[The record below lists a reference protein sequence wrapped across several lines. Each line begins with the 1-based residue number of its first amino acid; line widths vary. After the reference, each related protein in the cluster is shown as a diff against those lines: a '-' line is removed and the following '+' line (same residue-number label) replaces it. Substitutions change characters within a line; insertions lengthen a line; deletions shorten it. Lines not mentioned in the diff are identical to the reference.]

1 METPRHSERIGGTLV
16 IQPLPGIGDMVW
28 HLPHIDAIAGISPG
42 GTVTVLTKARSRADQ
57 LFAADPR
64 VRDVLW
70 LERESGG
77 RHAGLG
83 GFLRLVRLLRSR
95 RFEAVWILHDSTR
108 YVLATWLAGIPR
120 RIGAAVGSAG
130 WLLTDAVMLT
140 AEQRRMHPIDKA
152 DLLVQAQ
159 HLTLPKT
166 QLMVATAAT
175 QRIAERYTGTATPW
189 VALGIGSSELYK
201 QWGAQR
207 FGELACAL
215 AARYGFTPFL
225 IGGDGERG
233 LGSEIIAAAQRQ
245 GAIVQDAL
253 GLSVA
258 DTMALLAS
266 CRAYVGNDTGFL
278 NVAAALD
285 IPAFGLFGA
294 SPPLSHS
301 NAIHCLL
308 PEDGSVPAYGTP
320 YMDRI
325 SVPGVMAALISVL
338 GTGEGKVR

>member
-1 METPRHSERIGGTLV
+1 MQTHRHSEQIGGTLV

-28 HLPHIDAIAGISPG
+28 HLPHIHAIAGISPG
-42 GTVTVLTKARSRADQ
+42 ESVTVLTKLRSRADQ

-64 VRDVLW
+64 VRDLLW

-77 RHAGLG
+77 QHAGLG
-83 GFLRLVRLLRSR
+83 GFVRLVWLLRAR
-95 RFEAVWILHDSTR
+95 RFETVWILHDSTR
-108 YVLATWLAGIPR
+108 YALAAWLAGIPQ
-120 RIGAAVGSAG
+120 RIGSAVGGAG
-130 WLLTDAVMLT
+130 WLLTEAVMLT

-152 DLLVQAQ
+152 DLVVRAQ

-166 QLMVATAAT
+166 QLMVAAAAT
-175 QRIAERYTGTATPW
+175 QRIAERYQGVTAPW
-189 VALGIGSSELYK
+189 VALGIGSSEPYK

-233 LGSEIIAAAQRQ
+233 LGLEIIAAAQQ
-245 GAIVQDAL
+245 QNVVVKDAL

-258 DTMALLAS
+258 DTMALLAN

-278 NVAAALD
+278 NVAAALNV
-285 IPAFGLFGA
+285 PAFGLFGA
-294 SPPLSHS
+294 SPPLLHS
-301 NAIHCLL
+301 DTIHCLL

-320 YMDRI
+320 YMDKI
-325 SVPGVMAALISVL
+325 SVPGVMAALVSVL
-338 GTGEGKVR
+338 GTGERE

>member
-28 HLPHIDAIAGISPG
+28 HLPHIHAIAGISPG

-64 VRDVLW
+64 VSDVLW

-83 GFLRLVRLLRSR
+83 GFLSLVRLLRSR

-108 YVLATWLAGIPR
+108 YALATWLAGIPR
-120 RIGAAVGSAG
+120 RIGAVGSAG

-140 AEQRRMHPIDKA
+140 AEQRQMHPIDKA
-152 DLLVQAQ
+152 DLLVRSQ
-159 HLTLPKT
+159 HLALPKA
-166 QLMVATAAT
+166 QLMVSAAAT

-189 VALGIGSSELYK
+189 VALGIGSSEPYK

-215 AARYGFTPFL
+215 ANRYGFAPFL
-225 IGGDGERG
+225 IGGDDERG

-245 GAIVQDAL
+245 GVSVQDAL

-258 DTMALLAS
+258 DTMALLAN
-266 CRAYVGNDTGFL
+266 CRAYIGNDTGFL
-278 NVAAALD
+278 NVAAALNV
-285 IPAFGLFGA
+285 PAYGLFGA
-294 SPPLSHS
+294 SPPLLHS
-301 NAIHCLL
+301 NAIRCLL

-320 YMDRI
+320 YMDKI
-325 SVPGVMAALISVL
+325 SVPGVMAALVSVF

>member
-57 LFAADPR
+57 LFAADRR
-64 VRDVLW
+64 VREVLW
-70 LERESGG
+70 LERERGG
-77 RHAGLG
+77 RNAGLV
-83 GFLRLVRLLRSR
+83 GFFRLVSQLRSH
-95 RFEAVWILHDSTR
+95 RFKSIWILHDSTR
-108 YVLATWLAGIPR
+108 YALAAWLAGIPQ
-120 RIGAAVGSAG
+120 RIGIAAGMAG
-130 WLLTDAVMLT
+130 WLLTDPVLLT
-140 AEQRRMHPIDKA
+140 ADQRRIHPIDKA
-152 DLLVQAQ
+152 NLLLRTQG
-159 HLTLPKT
+159 LTLPQA
-166 QLMVATAAT
+166 QLVVATT
-175 QRIAERYTGTATPW
+175 DMQRIAERYQGMAAPW
-189 VALGIGSSELYK
+189 VALGIGSSEPYK

-207 FGELACAL
+207 FAELACAL
-215 AARYGFTPFL
+215 ANRYGFTPFL
-225 IGGDGERG
+225 IGGDGERE
-233 LGSEIIAAAQRQ
+233 LGSEIVAAALRQ
-245 GAIVQDAL
+245 GVVVQDAL
-253 GLSVA
+253 GLSVT

-301 NAIHCLL
+301 NALHCLL

-320 YMDRI
+320 YMDKI
-325 SVPGVMAALISVL
+325 SVPGVMAALASVL
-338 GTGEGKVR
+338 GTGEE